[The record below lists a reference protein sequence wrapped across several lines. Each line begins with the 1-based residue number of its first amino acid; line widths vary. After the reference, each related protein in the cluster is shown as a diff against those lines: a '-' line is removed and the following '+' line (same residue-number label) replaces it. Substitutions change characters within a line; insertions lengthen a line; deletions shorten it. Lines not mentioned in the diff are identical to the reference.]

1 MTSRLFK
8 AIFTLTVVG
17 ILTTTPAYWGDCW
30 AADEPSLLEQLEK
43 KGVDFAGKVNVH
55 VKPSLL
61 VAESSGDFPADRLEA
76 IAGTVGWEKFA
87 RPSPVAP
94 VTIQLEYVKNS
105 ADEKVGHHVHSL
117 FAVHTQ
123 LSELRDKDLMLQ
135 IFGRPGEQADANGM
149 KLSELSETQLKAAQT
164 TQPSTSKASSID
176 SFSIVDVVLL
186 EKIRIHGL
194 LQFQKSEH
202 EGGFTIAWQL
212 VDYKGSMAELQPT
225 WQKIGAADEI
235 GTAHPYSGWAGF
247 ISAARVQRSPEIV
260 VVESR
265 MLMHEPSEWFSASN
279 YIRSKLPLVIQESA
293 RTFRRKFARDSA
305 P

>member
-1 MTSRLFK
+1 MTSQFFK
-8 AIFTLTVVG
+8 AISNLTVVC
-17 ILTTTPAYWGDCW
+17 ILTATPEYSSECW
-30 AADEPSLLEQLEK
+30 AADGPSLLEQLEK
-43 KGVDFAGKVNVH
+43 KGVDFAGKVTVP

-61 VAESSGDFPADRLEA
+61 RVESAGDFPIDRLEA

-94 VTIQLEYVKNS
+94 VAIQLEYVKNS

-117 FAVHTQ
+117 FAVHTR
-123 LSELRDKDLMLQ
+123 LNELRDKDLMLQ
-135 IFGRPGEQADANGM
+135 IFGRPGEQADGNGL
-149 KLSELSETQLKAAQT
+149 KLSELSETQLKAVQNP
-164 TQPSTSKASSID
+164 QLSSSTEASID
-176 SFSIVDVVLL
+176 SFSVVDVDLL

-194 LQFQKSEH
+194 LQFQKSEQ

-212 VDYKGSMAELQPT
+212 VDYQGSLEELRPT
-225 WQKIGAADEI
+225 WQKLGSADEI
-235 GTAHPYSGWAGF
+235 RTTHPYSGWAGF
-247 ISAARVQRSPEIV
+247 ISVARVQRSPEIV

-293 RTFRRKFARDSA
+293 RSFRRKFSRDAA